1 MSLWTDIWAWL
12 ASRRGGSAGPELLA
26 QNLIGVRCLRAEIA
40 PSQDGV
46 VTERLRTIDSLIT
59 ASTQNAKNWQSNWR
73 KVWEAERLMSGL
85 LGEATLAVELRRRLD
100 EAKVKSI
107 AAAPGLE
114 AHLATIAQFAAVEKL
129 QAMRALHAAVLEEL
143 HWSASRSWLDRTRR
157 KRAAFWII
165 LSALALTL
173 LALLPNL
180 QLWLSK
186 PIGEWMFGLAST
198 SPSAHRYGLYIAV
211 SFGLLGAL
219 FSRLSVFQASYKD
232 LSYERVVSEF
242 LGSLIFIRLLFGMI
256 GSIVLYYAVY
266 GKLIGGELFPDAT
279 KLRFD
284 PATLPGPDLAKLVVW
299 SFIGGFSE
307 RLIPEFIQR
316 SEATAAKA
324 DRPNI

>member
-1 MSLWTDIWAWL
+1 MSLWTDFWAWL
-12 ASRRGGSAGPELLA
+12 ASRRDGSPIPELLA
-26 QNLIGVRCLRAEIA
+26 QNLIGVRCLRAEIV
-40 PSQDGV
+40 PSQDDV
-46 VTERLRTIDSLIT
+46 VTDRLKIIDSLIT
-59 ASTQNAKNWQSNWR
+59 ASATNTKDWQANWR

-85 LGEATLAVELRRRLD
+85 LGEATLAVEIRRRLD
-100 EAKVKSI
+100 EAKVKSV

-114 AHLATIAQFAAVEKL
+114 AHFATVGQLAAAERL
-129 QAMRALHAAVLEEL
+129 QGMRALHAAVLEEL

-157 KRAAFWII
+157 KRAAYWII

-173 LALLPNL
+173 FAVLPNL
-180 QLWLSK
+180 QLWFSK

-219 FSRLSVFQASYKD
+219 FSRLSVFQAAYKD
-232 LSYERVVSEF
+232 LSYERVVNEF

-266 GKLIGGELFPDAT
+266 GNLIGGGLFPDVT
-279 KLRFD
+279 KLKFD

-307 RLIPEFIQR
+307 RFIPEFIQR

-324 DRPNI
+324 DRPNG